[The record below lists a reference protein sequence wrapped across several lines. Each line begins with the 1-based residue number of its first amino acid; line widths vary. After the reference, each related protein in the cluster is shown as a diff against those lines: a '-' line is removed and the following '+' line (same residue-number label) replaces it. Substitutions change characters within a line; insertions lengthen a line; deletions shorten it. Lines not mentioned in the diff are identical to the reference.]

1 MGLYIVTAIAEIKI
15 VFNDENQAISSSNLE
30 TIQKIARDY
39 NNNAMELH
47 IEWTEY
53 NFNGEDFPSPR
64 FVIRIEDSVVDYFD
78 ETKFLSHNYKEAL
91 PHIVDALK
99 EYLKDYDVT
108 ITTQYE
114 SSSEK

>member
-1 MGLYIVTAIAEIKI
+1 MGLYMVTAIAEIKI
-15 VFNDENQAISSSNLE
+15 VFHDENQAISSSNLE

-39 NNNAMELH
+39 NNNAMKLY
-47 IEWTEY
+47 IEWTKHYFFET
-53 NFNGEDFPSPR
+53 FPTPR
-64 FVIRIEDSVVDYFD
+64 FIIRIADSVEDYFD
-78 ETKFLSHNYKEAL
+78 ETEFLSHNYKEAL

-108 ITTQYE
+108 ITTQYD